1 MGRYL
6 FVEDAAGVEVEA
18 ELLAALVEDA
28 DDDPPVPALEFAEL
42 DDPPVA
48 SLLPEPESA
57 SLAAAPDPLPSPD
70 AVADA
75 PLFALP

>member
-1 MGRYL
+1 M
-6 FVEDAAGVEVEA
+6 EDAAGVEVEA

-28 DDDPPVPALEFAEL
+28 DDDPPVPALEFAES
-42 DDPPVA
+42 DDPLVA
-48 SLLPEPESA
+48 SLLPEPEPA
-57 SLAAAPDPLPSPD
+57 SLAAALDPPPSPD